1 MNYIVLKGTF
11 VLFFERSCHMKDNKS
26 QLLELI
32 DSLSDNQIIFVLSML
47 KELYSDS
54 YKQDIPSV

>member
-1 MNYIVLKGTF
+1 
-11 VLFFERSCHMKDNKS
+11 MKDNKT

-32 DSLSDNQIIFVLSML
+32 ENLNEKQIIFVLSML

-54 YKQDIPSV
+54 CKQGIPSV

>member
-1 MNYIVLKGTF
+1 
-11 VLFFERSCHMKDNKS
+11 MKDNKS

>member
-1 MNYIVLKGTF
+1 MNYIVLNGTF
-11 VLFFERSCHMKDNKS
+11 VPFFERSCHMKDNKT

-32 DSLSDNQIIFVLSML
+32 ENLNEKQIIFVLSML

-54 YKQDIPSV
+54 CKQGIPSV

>member
-1 MNYIVLKGTF
+1 MT
-11 VLFFERSCHMKDNKS
+11 DNKT

-32 DSLSDNQIIFVLSML
+32 ENLNEKQIIFVLSML

-54 YKQDIPSV
+54 CKQDIPSVL

>member
-1 MNYIVLKGTF
+1 
-11 VLFFERSCHMKDNKS
+11 MKDNKT

-32 DSLSDNQIIFVLSML
+32 ENLNEKQIIFVLSML

-54 YKQDIPSV
+54 CKQDIPGAL